1 MYKNLKKKLTPMMEQ
16 YLNIKSKYKNI
27 LVFYRL
33 GDFYELFYNDAK
45 VASKILGIVLTK
57 RRNKKSTNIPM
68 CGIPH
73 HSSTNYINKL
83 LKLKY
88 SVAICEQLETPEEA
102 KKRSRKSIIKR
113 EVVKIFTPGT
123 IVEEN
128 FLNTYESNFLMSI
141 SSLKNIWSISW
152 IELSTGDFYT
162 IKCSKNNIKNEIVR
176 IRPKEIIVN
185 ENFKKDKNF
194 IRFLKTFNI
203 YITYKLPIFF
213 DYYTCYKRII
223 KFYKINSLK
232 GFNNFHF
239 SQIISSGLI
248 IEHILYTQ
256 RYNIPRIKILKNIN
270 KSSFMEIDSIT
281 RKNLEIETT
290 NNINKNFS
298 LLKIIDKTITSVG
311 KRLFSIRLNAPLC
324 DIKSINKRYDI
335 IDFFLNNTNIYVEI
349 RRLLCDFFDLPR
361 AIAKIYINKA
371 NPLTLKIIEYSLF
384 VTVKMKKILFNY
396 EKKLNNIVKKL
407 IQDSYISLPLYFIL
421 NNTLIKSNNISL
433 EKKFIRNGIN
443 KSLDQLYFL
452 KYEIKNKI
460 VFLRYKYVFL
470 TKIKN
475 LKINKNNILG
485 FFLESNKRYYNI
497 LYERSFI
504 HKQTLGSTTRFETE
518 ELKNLEINLLNVNVN
533 IKELQKNIFNSLC
546 MKVKKYINKLDIVI
560 KAIAD
565 LDFYTSLAYLAEIN
579 SYVRPSLHYDTNL
592 YLKESYHPIISY
604 YGKNKFIPNDCN
616 INNKENL
623 WLITGP
629 NMAGKSTYLRQIA
642 ILCILAQIGSFV
654 PARIFKLGI
663 VDKIFSRIGALDNI
677 TEGESTFMVEMNE
690 TAYILNNATKHSLVI
705 LDEIG
710 RGTSTLDGVSIAWS
724 VLCYLN
730 NKISCRTLFATHYD
744 ELSHLTK
751 KFTNIVI
758 KQMAVKKWFNEV
770 IFLYKLISGKS
781 ANSFGIYVA
790 EMAGLPKEVINH
802 AYIMHKL
809 LKKKDK

>member
-256 RYNIPRIKILKNIN
+256 RYNIPRIKIYC
-270 KSSFMEIDSIT
+270 
-281 RKNLEIETT
+281 
-290 NNINKNFS
+290 
-298 LLKIIDKTITSVG
+298 LLKMVAAQSQST
-311 KRLFSIRLNAPLC
+311 RQAQN
-324 DIKSINKRYDI
+324 
-335 IDFFLNNTNIYVEI
+335 
-349 RRLLCDFFDLPR
+349 RR
-361 AIAKIYINKA
+361 
-371 NPLTLKIIEYSLF
+371 
-384 VTVKMKKILFNY
+384 
-396 EKKLNNIVKKL
+396 
-407 IQDSYISLPLYFIL
+407 
-421 NNTLIKSNNISL
+421 
-433 EKKFIRNGIN
+433 
-443 KSLDQLYFL
+443 
-452 KYEIKNKI
+452 
-460 VFLRYKYVFL
+460 
-470 TKIKN
+470 
-475 LKINKNNILG
+475 
-485 FFLESNKRYYNI
+485 
-497 LYERSFI
+497 
-504 HKQTLGSTTRFETE
+504 STTLARR
-518 ELKNLEINLLNVNVN
+518 
-533 IKELQKNIFNSLC
+533 
-546 MKVKKYINKLDIVI
+546 VI
-560 KAIAD
+560 H
-565 LDFYTSLAYLAEIN
+565 T
-579 SYVRPSLHYDTNL
+579 
-592 YLKESYHPIISY
+592 
-604 YGKNKFIPNDCN
+604 
-616 INNKENL
+616 
-623 WLITGP
+623 
-629 NMAGKSTYLRQIA
+629 
-642 ILCILAQIGSFV
+642 
-654 PARIFKLGI
+654 PA
-663 VDKIFSRIGALDNI
+663 
-677 TEGESTFMVEMNE
+677 
-690 TAYILNNATKHSLVI
+690 
-705 LDEIG
+705 
-710 RGTSTLDGVSIAWS
+710 
-724 VLCYLN
+724 
-730 NKISCRTLFATHYD
+730 
-744 ELSHLTK
+744 
-751 KFTNIVI
+751 
-758 KQMAVKKWFNEV
+758 
-770 IFLYKLISGKS
+770 
-781 ANSFGIYVA
+781 
-790 EMAGLPKEVINH
+790 
-802 AYIMHKL
+802 
-809 LKKKDK
+809 